1 MRIDAVSGQVAEA
14 AFVAS
19 PNQGER
25 PAGQTPELIVVHGIS
40 LPAGQFGGGHVTE
53 LFTNQ
58 LDTRGDARFGHLAGL
73 RVSAHVL
80 IARDGELTQY
90 VTFDRRA
97 WHAGESVFEGR
108 RDCNDFSIGIELEG
122 TDSRPYR
129 PIQYD
134 RLEALIAA
142 LRVAYPAIGPDRVV
156 GHCHVAPAA
165 RAIPARTLT
174 GSAWRAT
181 WISAVRSPNAGPW
194 RYETACPDRRA
205 ADQQPP
211 ATGGLAQCAR
221 VLSLRRLAATAADAA
236 ARLG

>member
-156 GHCHVAPAA
+156 GHCHVAPG
-165 RAIPARTLT
+165 RKSDP
-174 GSAWRAT
+174 
-181 WISAVRSPNAGPW
+181 GPDFDW
-194 RYETACPDRRA
+194 
-205 ADQQPP
+205 Q
-211 ATGGLAQCAR
+211 
-221 VLSLRRLAATAADAA
+221 RLARNLDIRCPITQRRPLA
-236 ARLG
+236 L